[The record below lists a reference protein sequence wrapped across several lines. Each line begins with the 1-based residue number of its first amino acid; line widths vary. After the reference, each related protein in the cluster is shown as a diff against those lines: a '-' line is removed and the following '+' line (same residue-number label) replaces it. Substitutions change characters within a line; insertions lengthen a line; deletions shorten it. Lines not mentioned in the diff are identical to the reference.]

1 MDNPSWL
8 EINVTVDNETAEAV
22 AEVLSRYAENGV
34 VVERGVEYNDAEDV
48 GTPFGPCRVFG
59 YLPVNDEMEEKRQRI
74 QEGLWHLGQI
84 TRIPE
89 PEFKY
94 IQDED
99 WMASWKKFYRPIL
112 IGEKMLILP
121 AWIPNDNP
129 DRIAVKIDPSMAFGT
144 GTHPTTQ
151 LCLEMVEKYTIPGKS
166 VIDIG
171 CGSGILAIGALLL
184 GADHALGVDIDDES
198 MQNSSENAER
208 NGILDKLELHKGSVS
223 EIHAGEYSIRQA
235 PVVMANILA
244 PIIIR
249 LFEAGM
255 ADLIT
260 SGGVILLSG
269 ILEEQAE
276 KVRRVAESY
285 GLEFIEQSQIKD
297 WVAIAYRKTN
307 S

>member
-112 IGEKMLILP
+112 IGKKMLILP

>member
-1 MDNPSWL
+1 MDDPSWL
-8 EINVTVDNETAEAV
+8 EIGVTVDNETAEAV
-22 AEVLSRYAENGV
+22 AEVLSRFAENGV
-34 VVERGVEYNDAEDV
+34 VVERGVEYNDAEDI

-99 WMASWKKFYRPIL
+99 WMVSWKKFYRPIL
-112 IGEKMLILP
+112 IGKKMQILP
-121 AWIPNDNP
+121 AWIPNGDP
-129 DRIAVKIDPSMAFGT
+129 KRIAVKIDPSMAFGT

-151 LCLEMVEKYTIPGKS
+151 LCLEMVEKYTIPEKS

-208 NGILDKLELHKGSVS
+208 NGVLNKLELHKGSVP

-244 PIIIR
+244 PVIIG

-260 SGGVILLSG
+260 PAGVILLSG

-276 KVRRVAESY
+276 KVRSVAESK

-297 WVAIAYRKTN
+297 WVAIAYRKPKL
-307 S
+307 